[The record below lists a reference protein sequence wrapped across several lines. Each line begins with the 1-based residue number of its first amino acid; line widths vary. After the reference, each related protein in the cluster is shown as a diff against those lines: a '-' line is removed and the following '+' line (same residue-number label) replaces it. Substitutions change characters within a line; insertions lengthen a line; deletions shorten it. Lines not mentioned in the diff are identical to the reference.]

1 MAFVNTDNTPDQ
13 GKGFS
18 SIGDIV
24 RSLRGAYADELSATN
39 LYTKIID
46 ALKYMNGHDDA
57 ISKLEEIAKDE
68 QNHQGV
74 LLQLISS
81 FSADELKNIVNGFN
95 GEEGE
100 QEVKPNVS
108 KELSDFFEHKHHHH
122 HHDNKEEP
130 VIVEKEFTE
139 VSPIVKDVTEK
150 SNVLPKADISDIPMD
165 LFDAHK

>member
-46 ALKYMNGHDDA
+46 TLKYMNGHDDA

-68 QNHQGV
+68 QNHQGI

-81 FSADELKNIVNGFN
+81 FSADELKNIINGFN

-100 QEVKPNVS
+100 QEVEPKVS
-108 KELSDFFEHKHHHH
+108 KELSDFFEHHKHHHGH
-122 HHDNKEEP
+122 HGEEP
-130 VIVEKEFTE
+130 VIAEKEVTE
-139 VSPIVKDVTEK
+139 VAPIVKDVTKE
-150 SNVLPKADISDIPMD
+150 SNVLADIPMD